1 MDTIETIIDSRAVSI
16 QILRASPCATKP
28 LRTAYRPNALAY
40 AWIDGHNR
48 YTISL
53 RKAYNP
59 QGSFGG
65 GFAGWKATIEIAG
78 RTLQVL
84 EDTQK
89 QAVITLCRDIIN
101 SNNAYA

>member
-16 QILRASPCATKP
+16 QILRAS
-28 LRTAYRPNALAY
+28 RPNALAY

-89 QAVITLCRDIIN
+89 QAVKTLCRDIIN